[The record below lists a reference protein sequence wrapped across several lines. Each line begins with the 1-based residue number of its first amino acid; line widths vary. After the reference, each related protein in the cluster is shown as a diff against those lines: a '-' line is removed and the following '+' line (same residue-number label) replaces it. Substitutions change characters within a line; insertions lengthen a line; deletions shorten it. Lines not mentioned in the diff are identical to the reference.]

1 MQNEIVLKGW
11 PCLDFQVNGKK
22 RLYSTVCNSHIRR
35 HTRICA
41 CTRTHTHAH
50 TVRLDKE
57 HDRHYINQWIRPHFW
72 FVVYSDQHTCEPHPP
87 NIDETIEYE
96 MEFLNPDSS
105 GNATDHFGDNLRG
118 I

>member
-1 MQNEIVLKGW
+1 MERSVFTVLS
-11 PCLDFQVNGKK
+11 V
-22 RLYSTVCNSHIRR
+22 I
-35 HTRICA
+35 HTFTGTLA
-41 CTRTHTHAH
+41 FVHAHAHTHTHTHAH